1 MGWAVQVAF
10 YACLTFPFLAST
22 LLAIGQKSWEPPAGV
37 MSRCISPNCFEV
49 RLHGQPKEIGLA
61 CYSSA
66 SRDRHHTLEVCLK
79 YRGIELSAVEGCQ
92 QVMTDGKHW
101 FREFFMQDGQ
111 MLADYPA
118 YVRSTFC
125 PWRDPG
131 VHLIFVSANEA
142 HSAAEFTAACEVL
155 AQRFFEECAG
165 APDAR
170 VAAVKE

>member
-1 MGWAVQVAF
+1 MGWAVQMAF

-22 LLAIGQKSWEPPAGV
+22 VLAIGQKSWEPPAGV
-37 MSRCISPNCFEV
+37 MARCISPNCFEV
-49 RLHGQPKEIGLA
+49 RLLGQPKEIGLA

-79 YRGIELSAVEGCQ
+79 YRGIELSAVEACP

-101 FREFFMQDGQ
+101 FREFFMQEGQ

-125 PWRDPG
+125 PWKDPG
-131 VHLIFVSANEA
+131 VHLIFVSAKEA
-142 HSAAEFTAACEVL
+142 HSAAEFNAACEVL
-155 AQRFFEECAG
+155 AQRFHEECAG
-165 APDAR
+165 ATDTR